1 MGTARGWR
9 ERAVRC
15 LRARVMVPLP
25 LLAGCTPCRVPRR
38 GALYR
43 IVALCLTACIASVG
57 CTAETSS
64 PTQAP
69 STAPA
74 PTGSTALGHLL
85 ILRYPSS
92 GLGEY
97 FIANIDG
104 SNERAFLPG
113 EDFEARQLSP
123 DSARV
128 AIVGPNE
135 DGILTG
141 ASVDLDGRNRTD
153 LVNDDPSLNLACGV
167 WAPNE
172 RLACEGFDESTP
184 SRSGI
189 YTVSAEDGG
198 DLQRL
203 THERDVPCDYSP
215 DGSRL
220 AFIRTGSDEGVG
232 TLMVMDAD
240 GGKPESLD
248 SEVFLS
254 GIACDWSPDGRS
266 ILVGSPD
273 GEILLVSPDGGSPT
287 LPGLDGFAS
296 GPTWSLDGEL
306 IMFSMTLEGE
316 QFDVYT
322 VATDGTE
329 LTRITDSDL
338 LEEAVV
344 WLP

>member
-1 MGTARGWR
+1 MTSHETRGNR
-9 ERAVRC
+9 VVPLTLLAAYSPSRDPRGGAVR
-15 LRARVMVPLP
+15 
-25 LLAGCTPCRVPRR
+25 
-38 GALYR
+38 R
-43 IVALCLTACIASVG
+43 IVAVSLAACIASVG
-57 CTAETSS
+57 CTTETSS
-64 PTQAP
+64 PTRAP

-74 PTGSTALGHLL
+74 PTGSTASGHLL
-85 ILRYPSS
+85 ILRYPSN
-92 GLGEY
+92 GLAEY
-97 FIANIDG
+97 FVANVDG
-104 SNERAFLPG
+104 SDERAFLPG
-113 EDFEARQLSP
+113 EEFEARQLSP
-123 DSARV
+123 DSTRV

-141 ASVDLDGRNRTD
+141 ASVDIDGRDRTD
-153 LVNDDPSLNLACGV
+153 LVNEDPSLHLACGV
-167 WAPNE
+167 WAPNQ

-232 TLMVMDAD
+232 RLMVMAGD
-240 GGKPESLD
+240 GGKAESFGA
-248 SEVFLS
+248 EVFLS

-266 ILVGSPD
+266 ILIGSHD
-273 GEILLVSPDGGSPT
+273 GEIVLVSPDGGSST
-287 LPGLDGFAS
+287 LPGLEGFAS
-296 GPTWSLDGEL
+296 GPTWSLDGAH

-322 VATDGTE
+322 VASDGTE

>member
-1 MGTARGWR
+1 M
-9 ERAVRC
+9 
-15 LRARVMVPLP
+15 
-25 LLAGCTPCRVPRR
+25 
-38 GALYR
+38 YR
-43 IVALCLTACIASVG
+43 IVASLVAACVASVG

-64 PTQAP
+64 PTPQASSTSP
-69 STAPA
+69 ASTAA
-74 PTGSTALGHLL
+74 ASTATGRIL
-85 ILRYPSS
+85 ILRYPPT

-97 FIANIDG
+97 FVANVDG
-104 SNERAFLPG
+104 SDEQPFLPG

-123 DSARV
+123 DTIRV

-141 ASVDLDGRNRTD
+141 ASVDIDGRNRID
-153 LVNDDPSLNLACGV
+153 LVNHDPSLNLACGI

-172 RLACEGFDESTP
+172 RLACEGFDESSP

-189 YTVSAEDGG
+189 YTVSADDGG
-198 DLQRL
+198 DRQRL

-220 AFIRTGSDEGVG
+220 AFIRTGSDEAVG

-240 GGKPESLD
+240 GGKPTSLG

-254 GIACDWSPDGRS
+254 GIACDWSPDGDS

-273 GEILLVSPDGGSPT
+273 GEIRLVASRDGGSLT
-287 LPGLDGFAS
+287 FPGLDGFAS
-296 GPTWSLDGEL
+296 GPTWSLDGDH

-322 VATDGTE
+322 VAADGTE

>member
-1 MGTARGWR
+1 M
-9 ERAVRC
+9 
-15 LRARVMVPLP
+15 
-25 LLAGCTPCRVPRR
+25 
-38 GALYR
+38 YR
-43 IVALCLTACIASVG
+43 IVVACLSACIASVG
-57 CTAETSS
+57 CTAESSS
-64 PTQAP
+64 PTPAT
-69 STAPA
+69 STATV
-74 PTGSTALGHLL
+74 PTASTAEGHLL
-85 ILRYPSS
+85 ILRFPPS

-97 FIANIDG
+97 FVANVDG
-104 SNERAFLPG
+104 SDERAFLPG

-123 DSARV
+123 ETARV

-135 DGILTG
+135 DGILAG
-141 ASVDLDGRNRTD
+141 GSVDTDGQNRID
-153 LVNDDPSLNLACGV
+153 LVNDDPSLHLACGI

-184 SRSGI
+184 SRSGV

-220 AFIRTGSDEGVG
+220 AFVRTGSDEGVG

-240 GGKPESLD
+240 GGKPESLGV
-248 SEVFLS
+248 EVFLS
-254 GIACDWSPDGRS
+254 GIACDWSPDGGS

-273 GEILLVSPDGGSPT
+273 GEILFVSPDGGSST
-287 LPGLDGFAS
+287 FPGLDGFAS
-296 GPTWSLDGEL
+296 GPTWSLDGDH

-322 VATDGTE
+322 VAADGTE

>member
-1 MGTARGWR
+1 MRRSGI
-9 ERAVRC
+9 
-15 LRARVMVPLP
+15 RVTVPLP
-25 LLAGCTPCRVPRR
+25 LLGARTPYRDPRR
-38 GALYR
+38 GALHR
-43 IVALCLTACIASVG
+43 ILVSCLAACIASVG

-64 PTQAP
+64 PTQTSSTAAAP
-69 STAPA
+69 S
-74 PTGSTALGHLL
+74 PTVSTAVGHLL
-85 ILRYPSS
+85 ILRYPST
-92 GLGEY
+92 GFGEY
-97 FIANIDG
+97 FVANIDG
-104 SNERAFLPG
+104 SDEQAFLPG
-113 EDFEARQLSP
+113 EEFETRQLSP
-123 DSARV
+123 DNTRV

-135 DGILTG
+135 NGILTS
-141 ASVDLDGRNRTD
+141 ASVDIDGRNRTD
-153 LVNDDPSLNLACGV
+153 LVNDDPSLHLACGV

-172 RLACEGFDESTP
+172 RMACEGFDESTP

-203 THERDVPCDYSP
+203 THDRDVPCDYSP

-240 GGKPESLD
+240 GGKPESLG

-266 ILVGSPD
+266 ILIGSPD
-273 GEILLVSPDGGSPT
+273 GEILIVTPAGGSST
-287 LPGLDGFAS
+287 FPGLDGFAS
-296 GPTWSLDGEL
+296 GPSWSLDGDH

-322 VATDGTE
+322 VAADGTE

-338 LEEAVV
+338 LEEAAV

>member
-1 MGTARGWR
+1 MRRFAGPQPDALVRILTA
-9 ERAVRC
+9 
-15 LRARVMVPLP
+15 
-25 LLAGCTPCRVPRR
+25 
-38 GALYR
+38 
-43 IVALCLTACIASVG
+43 CLTACIASVG
-57 CTAETSS
+57 CAADTSS

-69 STAPA
+69 STV
-74 PTGSTALGHLL
+74 STAVGHLL
-85 ILRYPSS
+85 ILRYPSTGS
-92 GLGEY
+92 GEY
-97 FIANIDG
+97 FVANVDG
-104 SNERAFLPG
+104 SDEQAFLPG
-113 EDFEARQLSP
+113 EEFEARQLSP
-123 DSARV
+123 DNTRV
-128 AIVGPNE
+128 AIVAPNE

-141 ASVDLDGRNRTD
+141 ASVGTDGRNRTD
-153 LVNDDPSLNLACGV
+153 LVNDDPSLHLACGV
-167 WAPNE
+167 WAPND

-220 AFIRTGSDEGVG
+220 AFIRTGADEGVG
-232 TLMVMDAD
+232 TLALMDAD
-240 GGKPESLD
+240 GGKLESLD
-248 SEVFLS
+248 AKVFLS
-254 GIACDWSPDGRS
+254 GIACDWSPDGNS
-266 ILVGSPD
+266 ILIGSPD
-273 GEILLVSPDGGSPT
+273 GEILLVSPDGGSST
-287 LPGLDGFAS
+287 FPGLEGFAS
-296 GPTWSLDGEL
+296 GPTWSSDGSH

-322 VATDGTE
+322 VAADGTE